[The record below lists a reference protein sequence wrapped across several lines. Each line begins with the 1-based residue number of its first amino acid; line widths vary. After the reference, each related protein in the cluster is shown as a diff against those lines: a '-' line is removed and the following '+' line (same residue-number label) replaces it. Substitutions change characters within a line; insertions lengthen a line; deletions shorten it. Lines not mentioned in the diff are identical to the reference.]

1 MEVGTC
7 IIEWAVGELCPIKA
21 ELLPSG
27 SKHGMFAFGIGAERR
42 EGFCRQEFALCHS
55 LLGGGLIHHTKS
67 NANVG
72 TSGEIGQHYPLGIPI
87 LKDKGLGED
96 SAETG
101 TL

>member
-42 EGFCRQEFALCHS
+42 EGFAGKS
-55 LLGGGLIHHTKS
+55 LLCVTVS
-67 NANVG
+67 WEVA
-72 TSGEIGQHYPLGIPI
+72 
-87 LKDKGLGED
+87 
-96 SAETG
+96 
-101 TL
+101 